1 MSPTGRAIVGIGLGL
16 AFLACALAAAV
27 CHLIASNSPRS
38 EVARRLIEQEHD
50 ELDGKYFAYDPENA
64 LLSERGMA
72 LRARAQRFGRVALAC
87 AALIFAWAA
96 WAN

>member
-1 MSPTGRAIVGIGLGL
+1 MGRAIIGIGLGA
-16 AFLACALAAAV
+16 AFGVCAVVAAV

-38 EVARRLIEQEHD
+38 EVARRLIEQEHED
-50 ELDGKYFAYDPENA
+50 LDTKYLAYDPEDE

-72 LRARAQRFGRVALAC
+72 LRTRARRFGRVALAC

>member
-1 MSPTGRAIVGIGLGL
+1 MT
-16 AFLACALAAAV
+16 
-27 CHLIASNSPRS
+27 H
-38 EVARRLIEQEHD
+38 ED
-50 ELDGKYFAYDPENA
+50 A

-72 LRARAQRFGRVALAC
+72 LRTRARRFGRAALAC